1 MSCPA
6 DTQGWRFGADG
17 LKIPPAA
24 PSWRSCSFS
33 IANENAMPTYAYLCA
48 ACGHKLEAVQ
58 KMSEDALKDC
68 PHCGKP
74 ELARQISAVG
84 FALKGSGWY
93 VTDFRDKGKTKAGG
107 SESTDTTTKTE
118 TASTPAATET
128 KPSSSSG
135 EAA

>member
-1 MSCPA
+1 
-6 DTQGWRFGADG
+6 
-17 LKIPPAA
+17 
-24 PSWRSCSFS
+24 
-33 IANENAMPTYAYLCA
+33 MPIYAYKCES
-48 ACGHKLEAVQ
+48 CGHAKDFLQ
-58 KMSEDALKDC
+58 KMSDPPLTDC
-68 PHCGKP
+68 PACGKP
-74 ELARQISAVG
+74 AVVKQVTAAG
-84 FALKGSGWY
+84 FQLKGSGWY